1 MYFIEQKC
9 QKWQKSSM
17 KCQFIIRIFEISD
30 NILNFLTNVLKIKI
44 EPLKDNT

>member
-9 QKWQKSSM
+9 QKWQKSSI

-30 NILNFLTNVLKIKI
+30 NILNFPTNVLKNKNRTIKR
-44 EPLKDNT
+44 

>member
-9 QKWQKSSM
+9 QKWQKSSI

-30 NILNFLTNVLKIKI
+30 NNRFIFLTNVLKSKL
-44 EPLKDNT
+44 ELENN